1 MHQQDAAVRE
11 QIAAIHAQ
19 SRAKY
24 AEFKRLYEDMQQAMQ
39 RQRSEEVENLAEML
53 GRLEVRY
60 QASVEDLTFRL
71 QQQHINVR
79 EQLDERTTKM
89 VCDSLVRELEQQERA
104 DRAAVEY
111 LIDQA
116 RELGNMA
123 RMNLQPIGTPW

>member
-1 MHQQDAAVRE
+1 MHQQDAAIRE

-24 AEFKRLYEDMQQAMQ
+24 AEFKRLYEDMQRAMQ

-89 VCDSLVRELEQQERA
+89 VCDSMVRELEQQERA
-104 DRAAVEY
+104 DCAAVEY

-116 RELGNMA
+116 
-123 RMNLQPIGTPW
+123 